1 MDHIDHRHRRP
12 DLDHDRHPF
21 DRQHMN
27 PKLPHPRCP
36 SRPPRPDRMPA
47 EDPSGYTLMVA
58 GRRTGKTSFLRLL
71 LDTSNLSSSVTRDQL
86 ASVAKFVQGCSGHT
100 AHVRSVSIDIDLAPD
115 EADEEAPLKL
125 TLIDTPSLDFE
136 DDSAFQRALQEIL
149 RHVEARLGESLEDVS
164 AAPLLGAHIA
174 LTHPPASRP
183 QERKAHTGDQLV
195 HLYVPFLFRSGSV
208 WTCSTPPALRYTRR
222 GGVCRALPRAH
233 RSRRRPLI
241 ASANTGV

>member
-174 LTHPPASRP
+174 LTHPPRRVPRNAKHTLATSLYTCTSPFSSARAPCGRARP
-183 QERKAHTGDQLV
+183 PL
-195 HLYVPFLFRSGSV
+195 PSGTRDV
-208 WTCSTPPALRYTRR
+208 AEFVARYPAR
-222 GGVCRALPRAH
+222 
-233 RSRRRPLI
+233 
-241 ASANTGV
+241 TGVDGGL